1 MTTKR
6 VGRMMEADARK
17 WSAGAALIQRKNSIN
32 SAVCSGLANMRG
44 LTYYKQ
50 SHAKSPCAK
59 GYESFTTQAASINGS
74 LRRLTNRLQLV
85 HVLRIKRTLQ
95 TMKETCASAPFSATV
110 SRTNTTLACFWMNG
124 SDQYERFSL
133 QKVRDF
139 SDTLIRQN
147 F

>member
-74 LRRLTNRLQLV
+74 LFV
-85 HVLRIKRTLQ
+85 
-95 TMKETCASAPFSATV
+95 
-110 SRTNTTLACFWMNG
+110 
-124 SDQYERFSL
+124 
-133 QKVRDF
+133 
-139 SDTLIRQN
+139 
-147 F
+147 